1 MGSNINY
8 KPLFIDKVMEFSE
21 SFPDYSLGEMLHGI
35 VTQLNKNGVDIN
47 SKGDLLSL
55 TDQQL
60 YSAID
65 NTIKLEEKE

>member
-21 SFPDYSLGEMLHGI
+21 DFQEYSLGEMLFSI
-35 VTQLNKNGVDIN
+35 MTQLSRNGVDIN
-47 SKGDLLSL
+47 NKADLLNL

-65 NTIKLEEKE
+65 NAIKEEHE